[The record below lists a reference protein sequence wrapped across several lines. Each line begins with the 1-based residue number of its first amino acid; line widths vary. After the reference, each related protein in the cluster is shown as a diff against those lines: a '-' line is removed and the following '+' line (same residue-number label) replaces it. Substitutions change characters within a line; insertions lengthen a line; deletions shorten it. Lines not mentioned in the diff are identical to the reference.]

1 MVIAITAM
9 MATQLQL
16 QQWLQLWLQMTT
28 ATRLPLP
35 QVPYGYT
42 HFALLALLLALL
54 RALLAS
60 VVATSIHG

>member
-1 MVIAITAM
+1 MVMAITAM

-42 HFALLALLLALL
+42 HFALLALLALL
-54 RALLAS
+54 LALLAS
-60 VVATSIHG
+60 VVATYIHG

>member
-1 MVIAITAM
+1 
-9 MATQLQL
+9 
-16 QQWLQLWLQMTT
+16 MTT

-42 HFALLALLLALL
+42 HFALLALLALL
-54 RALLAS
+54 LALLAS

>member
-42 HFALLALLLALL
+42 HFALLALLALL
-54 RALLAS
+54 LALLAS